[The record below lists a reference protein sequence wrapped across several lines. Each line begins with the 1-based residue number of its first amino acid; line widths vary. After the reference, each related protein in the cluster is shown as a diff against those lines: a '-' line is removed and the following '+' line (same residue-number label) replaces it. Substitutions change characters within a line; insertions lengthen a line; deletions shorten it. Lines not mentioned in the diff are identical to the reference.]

1 MSFVEKRN
9 YTPEINIEYVD
20 PMGRLLSQKEVSCEI
35 IVMFPSLSDIYIYI
49 YI

>member
-9 YTPEINIEYVD
+9 YTPDINIEYVD

-35 IVMFPSLSDIYIYI
+35 YIYI
-49 YI
+49 YNR